1 MKTVKTMNSCKKIF
15 ALAFFILLLSSLAG
29 AQILLGISPKDKT
42 KTILVLYP
50 EETGALEL
58 SVLNAGPEA
67 RQITMKITASGDSIA
82 FLENGNMQK
91 EIARQFFLP
100 QNAMQIIELQAIA
113 LKESPEIQ
121 AVAAELDSNYGSL
134 SGSFIKIVPSPLK
147 IQTGTA
153 AIDRGFGS
161 IRIKAENDSNQ
172 TIQNLKIEL
181 IPFAGTEAE
190 TGALETGALQPKQGI
205 EKEFRFFINMNL
217 EEQKTILLQ
226 ASFYDAN
233 GFHIMQR
240 KIGVQGAQFFE
251 IIAFALVLLI
261 IALALFAATKIF
273 LKKKPAEAKPAEKK
287 QEKK

>member
-1 MKTVKTMNSCKKIF
+1 MKAVKTMNSGKKIF
-15 ALAFFILLLSSLAG
+15 ALACFILLLGSLAG
-29 AQILLGISPKDKT
+29 AQVLLGISPKDKT
-42 KTILVLYP
+42 KTILALYP
-50 EETGALEL
+50 EETAAVEL

-67 RQITMKITASGDSIA
+67 RQIIMKITAEGNAIS

-113 LKESPEIQ
+113 LQESSAMQ
-121 AVAAELDSNYGSL
+121 AITAELDSNSGSA
-134 SGSFIKIVPSPLK
+134 SGSFIKIVTSPLK

-240 KIGVQGAQFFE
+240 KIEVQAAQFFE
-251 IIAFALVLLI
+251 IIAFVLVLLI